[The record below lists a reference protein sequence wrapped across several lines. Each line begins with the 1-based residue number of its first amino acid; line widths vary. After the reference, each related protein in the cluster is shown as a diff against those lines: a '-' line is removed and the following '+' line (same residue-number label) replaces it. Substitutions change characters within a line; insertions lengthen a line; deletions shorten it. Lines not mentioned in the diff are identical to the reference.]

1 MKGNL
6 EKGFAF
12 CGANVARVNK
22 IISVH
27 ELMDSLQKEFD
38 EAMIT
43 LSKSVQN
50 MQSKL
55 NFSIKS

>member
-6 EKGFAF
+6 ERGFAF

-38 EAMIT
+38 EAMSN
-43 LSKSVQN
+43 LSKSVQQ
-50 MQSKL
+50 MQSRL
-55 NFSIKS
+55 NLNSK